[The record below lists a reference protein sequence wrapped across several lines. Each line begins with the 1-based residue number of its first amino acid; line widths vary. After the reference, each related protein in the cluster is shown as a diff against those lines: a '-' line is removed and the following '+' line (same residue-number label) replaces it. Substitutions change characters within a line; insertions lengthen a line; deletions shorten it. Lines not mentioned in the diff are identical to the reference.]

1 VVGRAE
7 GGSAKEEVMRDEVD
21 SKRRRIWY
29 QLATK
34 TSVACSRKGATG
46 RHWSQ
51 DNPTH
56 GKTCITFGC
65 SVLLFETWLCTVQS
79 ETFKL
84 QLQIELP
91 LKNTGVQYVS
101 RNTIYTVLFKKI

>member
-7 GGSAKEEVMRDEVD
+7 GGSAKEETMRDEVVFEEEED
-21 SKRRRIWY
+21 LVPVGDEDVGCV
-29 QLATK
+29 LAQG
-34 TSVACSRKGATG
+34 C
-46 RHWSQ
+46 HWSQ

-65 SVLLFETWLCTVQS
+65 FVLLFETWLCTVQS